1 MKNKQT
7 NKQTNKQQSSVNR
20 IHRVPQPNPWPR
32 QRESGGNPRRGCGCR
47 TPIRTPT
54 PPQPHLPAARV
65 TMIVV
70 PGQVSLIDEEVVI
83 FIQFPKL
90 AIDDVKVLV
99 AEEVC
104 DLVDVILLLQQ
115 PQRRQEVRVAQLR
128 QAHGT

>member
-1 MKNKQT
+1 
-7 NKQTNKQQSSVNR
+7 
-20 IHRVPQPNPWPR
+20 
-32 QRESGGNPRRGCGCR
+32 
-47 TPIRTPT
+47 
-54 PPQPHLPAARV
+54 
-65 TMIVV
+65 MIVV